1 LWSTKHKGGG
11 GDGGG
16 AWWWSGQPEGT
27 TTLPEVE
34 ERGGKHDRES
44 FNRIGLYPRGH
55 PLPLSDIGHP
65 MAATSG
71 GRGHCAQLVSVAAA
85 VGADGTTSHR

>member
-1 LWSTKHKGGG
+1 MINIIMWIRDTWCYS
-11 GDGGG
+11 DG
-16 AWWWSGQPEGT
+16 AWQWSGQPKGT
-27 TTLPEVE
+27 TTLPEVVA
-34 ERGGKHDRES
+34 RSGGTRWEV
-44 FNRIGLYPRGH
+44 GLYPRGH
-55 PLPLSDIGHP
+55 PLPLSDIGHL